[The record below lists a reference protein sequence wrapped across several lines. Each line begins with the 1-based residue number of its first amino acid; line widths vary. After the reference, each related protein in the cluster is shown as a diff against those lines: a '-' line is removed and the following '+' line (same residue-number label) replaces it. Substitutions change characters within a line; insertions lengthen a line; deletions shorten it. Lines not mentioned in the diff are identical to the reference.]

1 MILICC
7 EDREAYGY
15 GHRSRMIA
23 LIDIFEALNIDF
35 ICAITNLHLEAE
47 LKKRRIK
54 TIVLS
59 QTSGDENE
67 AKELINKVEGYL
79 NQIKLFSLCIC

>member
-7 EDREAYGY
+7 EDREVYGY

-35 ICAITNLHLEAE
+35 ICAVTNLQWEAL
-47 LKKRRIK
+47 LKK
-54 TIVLS
+54 
-59 QTSGDENE
+59 E
-67 AKELINKVEGYL
+67 
-79 NQIKLFSLCIC
+79 KLRQ

>member
-7 EDREAYGY
+7 EDREAYGN

-35 ICAITNLHLEAE
+35 ICAITNHEWGAI
-47 LKKRRIK
+47 LKKEILK
-54 TIVLS
+54 
-59 QTSGDENE
+59 
-67 AKELINKVEGYL
+67 
-79 NQIKLFSLCIC
+79 

>member
-23 LIDIFEALNIDF
+23 LIDIFEALKIDF
-35 ICAITNLHLEAE
+35 ICAITNLQFEAE

-54 TIVLS
+54 TTILS
-59 QTSGDENE
+59 QTREMKMKRKN
-67 AKELINKVEGYL
+67 
-79 NQIKLFSLCIC
+79 